1 MSKRVTYGC
10 DVCGKQIK
18 DKGFL
23 VVEFD
28 DPEEAD
34 LYGISYSLDKDTL
47 VCPKCWKLLLSRIGE
62 VMPVPEGEVKHE
74 APKQA
79 EPIVVPEKVTKSEPV
94 TIEPEPEKPK
104 STKKPGPKPVTDVI
118 KDGIVDDYL
127 SGMTLG
133 QVAKAHS
140 TSPIVVRA
148 VLAGR
153 GFSMPGPKENK
164 PNKCIDIG
172 KVMALKRAGNLPG
185 SEIAAECG
193 IPVWAIK
200 YIMEHNKVVKEEPK
214 S

>member
-1 MSKRVTYGC
+1 MSKRVTYIC

-23 VVEFD
+23 VIEFD

-34 LYGISYSLDKDTL
+34 NYGINYDLDKDTL

-74 APKQA
+74 TPK
-79 EPIVVPEKVTKSEPV
+79 EPIVIPEKVTKAEPV
-94 TIEPEPEKPK
+94 VVEPKPEKPK
-104 STKKPGPKPVTDVI
+104 STGKKPGPKPVTDVI
-118 KDGIVDDYL
+118 KEGIVDDYL

-133 QVAKAHS
+133 QVAKAHN
-140 TSPIVVRA
+140 TSPVVARA
-148 VLAGR
+148 ILAGR
-153 GFSMPGPKENK
+153 GFSMPAVKSNDPS
-164 PNKCIDIG
+164 KCIDIG

-200 YIMEHNKVVKEEPK
+200 HIMEHHEVIKEEPK